1 MKSKNTYNSKKNK
14 DHCSSSKEIRSY
26 EKNNSSK
33 SQNNDEVGN
42 RKNNINRNKQ
52 YSTNENNIKD
62 KLDNGKIYFE
72 HIDERAE
79 EIKNDNEAEINN
91 DNEAEINN
99 DNEAENNNSQNN
111 ASVPNRDEL
120 FSQLKT
126 LNLSIDTLYI
136 IILATFLNLY
146 YLYSLKAQVSD
157 QLFNTNESDQFIDTK
172 NFPKITNAMFLY
184 STGIF
189 LDINYKGLEEAK
201 IASRQSND
209 KRGII
214 KAWKSFLS
222 SLLVFLA
229 TAISR
234 DNLEL

>member
-91 DNEAEINN
+91 N
-99 DNEAENNNSQNN
+99 NEAENNNSQNN

-120 FSQLKT
+120 FSQLGT

-136 IILATFLNLY
+136 IILATLLNLY
-146 YLYSLKAQVSD
+146 YLYSLRAGVSD
-157 QLFNTNESDQFIDTK
+157 QLFNTNESEKFINTK
-172 NFPKITNAMFLY
+172 NFPRITNAMFLY
-184 STGIF
+184 ATGIF
-189 LDINYKGLEEAK
+189 LDINYRGLEEAK
-201 IASRQSND
+201 RASKETND
-209 KRGII
+209 KRAVVR
-214 KAWKSFLS
+214 AWKSFLS
-222 SLLVFLA
+222 SLLVFIA
-229 TAISR
+229 TTISR
-234 DNLEL
+234 DNLEV